1 MNVTVNEIENI
12 LKTHKRICV
21 IGLSPDKSKPSYG
34 VPHSMQQHGY
44 DVVGVYPRGEETAG
58 MKIYPTLADVPEEY
72 RSFINVFRR
81 SEAIP
86 DVVDEILKL
95 GGCEVL
101 WLQLGIV
108 NPAAEK
114 KAEDAGIKVVSD
126 LCLKIEHDRHIS

>member
-1 MNVTVNEIENI
+1 VNVNKNEIENI
-12 LKTHKRICV
+12 LKTHKKICV
-21 IGLSPDKSKPSYG
+21 IGLSPDMSKPSYG
-34 VPHSMQQHGY
+34 VPHYMQQHGY

-58 MKIYPTLADVPEEY
+58 MKIYPTLADVPVEY

-86 DVVDEILKL
+86 DVVDEVLKL

-108 NPAAEK
+108 NLEAEK
-114 KAEDAGIKVVSD
+114 KAEAAGIQVVSD
-126 LCLKIEHDRHIS
+126 LCLKIEHGHFI